1 MKNFLDE
8 KEVIGLRKKHRSE
21 RDGKIRDRIK
31 VVLSANYGWEYEEI
45 AEILL
50 LNDETIR
57 RHIKEYLSEKKLRLE
72 SGGSESK
79 LNESQTTELK
89 KHLEENTYTKAELIC
104 CYVEKTYGIKYTLSG
119 ITMWLKN
126 NGFSYKKPKGTPA
139 KADPEKQEE
148 FKKYYNKLKEEVDD
162 EPIVFGDGMHPTM
175 ATKITYGWIKTGYD
189 KPIATT
195 ASRTRVNILG
205 SINLATMDLLIGS
218 YETINSD
225 AVIDLFKKLR
235 TRYPNA
241 SKIHI
246 ILDQGP
252 YNKSVATQE
261 AAKSYGI
268 KIHYL
273 PTYSPNLNPIERLWK
288 VMNEHV
294 RNNKFFSIPK
304 EFREAIDSFFNVI
317 WPTISLSMK
326 SRINDNFQSVK
337 SSSNC

>member
-139 KADPEKQEE
+139 KADPEKQKE
-148 FKKYYNKLKEEVDD
+148 FKKYCNYSGTLKK
-162 EPIVFGDGMHPTM
+162 TS
-175 ATKITYGWIKTGYD
+175 TQKIK
-189 KPIATT
+189 
-195 ASRTRVNILG
+195 
-205 SINLATMDLLIGS
+205 
-218 YETINSD
+218 
-225 AVIDLFKKLR
+225 FQ
-235 TRYPNA
+235 
-241 SKIHI
+241 KI
-246 ILDQGP
+246 
-252 YNKSVATQE
+252 
-261 AAKSYGI
+261 
-268 KIHYL
+268 
-273 PTYSPNLNPIERLWK
+273 
-288 VMNEHV
+288 
-294 RNNKFFSIPK
+294 
-304 EFREAIDSFFNVI
+304 
-317 WPTISLSMK
+317 
-326 SRINDNFQSVK
+326 
-337 SSSNC
+337 